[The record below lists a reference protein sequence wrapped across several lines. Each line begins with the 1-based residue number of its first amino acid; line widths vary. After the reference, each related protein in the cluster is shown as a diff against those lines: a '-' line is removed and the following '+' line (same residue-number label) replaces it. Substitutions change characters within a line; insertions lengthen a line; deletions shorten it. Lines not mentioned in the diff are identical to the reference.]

1 MTVTEAGA
9 CGTPAVASR
18 ISGHRDA
25 VIDDRSGLLFDDPEG
40 MGDALDAVI
49 SDEILRKRLGIGAF
63 EHAVAVLLGR
73 RRPRGVGRAG
83 LRGVGPAL
91 GRRVGRVAG

>member
-25 VIDDRSGLLFDDPEG
+25 VLDGRSGLLFSDQDE
-40 MGDALDAVI
+40 MVATLDAALA
-49 SDEILRKRLGIGAF
+49 DEVLRKRLGIGAV
-63 EHAVAVLLGR
+63 EHAARFSWDATARGALAVLAAESLN
-73 RRPRGVGRAG
+73 RRPG
-83 LRGVGPAL
+83 
-91 GRRVGRVAG
+91 